1 MCALHTFFIILS
13 KSMLNLKRDF
23 ENLIIDIS
31 QSLTKNV
38 QVIAIKSTG
47 TRAYNIK

>member
-1 MCALHTFFIILS
+1 
-13 KSMLNLKRDF
+13 LNLKCDF
-23 ENLIIDIS
+23 ENLITDIS

-47 TRAYNIK
+47 TRAYDIR